1 MISGTV
7 VDPQG
12 RNEITQYTSCM
23 CQEKGT
29 YHYRTY
35 KNSQVN
41 VIDMSKEDLS
51 ACDLKVFNYNDE
63 PNFNYQN

>member
-7 VDPQG
+7 IDPHC

-23 CQEKGT
+23 CQEKGI
-29 YHYRTY
+29 YYYRTY

-51 ACDLKVFNYNDE
+51 ACDLKVFDYNDE